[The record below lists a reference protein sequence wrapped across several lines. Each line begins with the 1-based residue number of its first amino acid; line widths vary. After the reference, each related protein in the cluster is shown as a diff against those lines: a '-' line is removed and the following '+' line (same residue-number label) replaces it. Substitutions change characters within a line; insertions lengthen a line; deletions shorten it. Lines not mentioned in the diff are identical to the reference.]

1 MIRLERVTKMY
12 KTSTRPALD
21 RVSVDIER
29 GEFVFLIGP
38 SGSGKS
44 TFLRL
49 LLREDVPT
57 RGTIT
62 VADLDVAKLPRRR
75 VPRLRQRIGC
85 VFQDFRLLPNKTV
98 GGNVAFALEVIGKPP
113 QTVRKIVP
121 EVLELVGLEGKA
133 ERMPHELSGG
143 EQQRVAIARAFANRP
158 MVLLADE
165 PTGNLDPDTSQDIM
179 LLLERINRTGTTVLM
194 ATHDHSIVDSMRRRV
209 VELSMGKLVR
219 DEVRGVYGVG
229 QIVRT
234 DFVVREVVTGLR
246 RNVTM
251 TVAMVLT
258 TAISLALVGTGLLA
272 VRTIDRTEQLYS
284 DRVEVQV
291 ALTADISSADADC
304 SQAVCSGLK
313 ATLQNSPLV
322 ASVRFES
329 QQQAYERYLQLF
341 KGQSLAEVVRPQS
354 LPATLRV
361 KLNDPEAGA
370 QAVREAMIGQVGV
383 RNVIDQRDV
392 VAKLFDFLS
401 GVRNLTFAVAVV
413 QAIAALLL
421 ISNTVQVS
429 AFTRRVEVGVMRLVG
444 ATRWYT
450 QFPFLIEAVVTG
462 VVGAVIA
469 SLGILVG
476 KFLFIDDLL
485 SGIVSNGVIPPIEVG
500 DVLWV
505 SPILLMIGAG
515 VAAVTGYVTLRLYVR
530 L

>member
-1 MIRLERVTKMY
+1 
-12 KTSTRPALD
+12 
-21 RVSVDIER
+21 
-29 GEFVFLIGP
+29 
-38 SGSGKS
+38 
-44 TFLRL
+44 
-49 LLREDVPT
+49 
-57 RGTIT
+57 
-62 VADLDVAKLPRRR
+62 
-75 VPRLRQRIGC
+75 
-85 VFQDFRLLPNKTV
+85 
-98 GGNVAFALEVIGKPP
+98 
-113 QTVRKIVP
+113 
-121 EVLELVGLEGKA
+121 
-133 ERMPHELSGG
+133 
-143 EQQRVAIARAFANRP
+143 
-158 MVLLADE
+158 
-165 PTGNLDPDTSQDIM
+165 
-179 LLLERINRTGTTVLM
+179 
-194 ATHDHSIVDSMRRRV
+194 MR
-209 VELSMGKLVR
+209 S
-219 DEVRGVYGVG
+219 
-229 QIVRT
+229 

-291 ALTADISSADADC
+291 ALTSDVSAADPDC
-304 SQAVCSGLK
+304 SQPICSAVK
-313 ATLQNSPLV
+313 AKLEGSPGV
-322 ASVRFES
+322 DSVRYEN
-329 QQQAYERYLQLF
+329 QQAAYERYLQLF
-341 KGQSLAEVVRPQS
+341 KGQALADVVRPQS

-361 KLNDPEAGA
+361 RLSDQETGA
-370 QAVREAMIGQVGV
+370 ASVRTAMTGQVGV

-392 VAKLFDFLS
+392 VSKLFDFLS

-413 QAIAALLL
+413 QAVAALLL

-450 QFPFLIEAVVTG
+450 QLPFLIEAVVTG

-469 SLGILVG
+469 SLGILAG

-485 SGIVSNGVIPPIEVG
+485 SGIVSNGVIPPVEVG